1 MFNKINLQYLISYFG
16 IFPYLILLIDKYIFF
31 QIEEKIFLNFIFYYT
46 LIIAVFIGS
55 LNWDLLKRVSN
66 YKIIHGFLPSFFAL
80 VLIILNLYGFF
91 NIKILILL
99 IIIFILLQ
107 LFLDFVLIYKNLNN
121 KNSFYYLRLP
131 LTIFISLALIFLQL

>member
-31 QIEEKIFLNFIFYYT
+31 QIEEKIFLNFILYYT

-55 LNWDLLKRVSN
+55 MNWDLLKIVPN
-66 YKIIHGFLPSFFAL
+66 YKIIHGFFPSFFAL
-80 VLIILNLYGFF
+80 VLIILNLYEFF

-99 IIIFILLQ
+99 IIIFILLE
-107 LFLDFVLIYKNLNN
+107 LFLDFILIYKNLKN

>member
-31 QIEEKIFLNFIFYYT
+31 QIEEKIFLNFILYYT

-55 LNWDLLKRVSN
+55 MNWDLLKIVPN
-66 YKIIHGFLPSFFAL
+66 YKIIHGFFPSFFAL
-80 VLIILNLYGFF
+80 VLIILNLYEFF

-107 LFLDFVLIYKNLNN
+107 LFLDFILIYKNLKN

-131 LTIFISLALIFLQL
+131 LTIFISLALIFSQL

>member
-31 QIEEKIFLNFIFYYT
+31 QIEEKIFLNFILYYT

-55 LNWDLLKRVSN
+55 MNWDLLKIVPN
-66 YKIIHGFLPSFFAL
+66 YKIIHGFFPSFFAL
-80 VLIILNLYGFF
+80 ILIILNLYEFF

-107 LFLDFVLIYKNLNN
+107 LFLDFVLIYKDLNN

-131 LTIFISLALIFLQL
+131 LTIFISFALIFLQL